1 MEGGRGLSVAAC
13 LSLAAGCSI
22 VDASGEGAAAVN
34 CDSIVAN
41 GFDDGARWED
51 YSEPGASVVRARDAV
66 HMVSAPSE
74 EEFSAYADLHSKTVL
89 EIAGTELEVEVTV
102 ADPDTAIGG
111 ISWTRETD
119 DEGERDYYDLVAN
132 SGSLVPIRREAGVDE
147 VDLCGDDCLPYD
159 PVAHAFFRLRAAGVD
174 VVYEVS
180 AGDGDWTEVA
190 RSPRGD
196 QVYRS
201 FAYVYAET
209 PDQIDVSVTHM
220 TWASCEP

>member
-13 LSLAAGCSI
+13 LALAAGCSL
-22 VDASGEGAAAVN
+22 VDAGGEGAAAVS

-41 GFDDGARWED
+41 GFDDSARWED

-66 HMVSAPSE
+66 HISSAPSE

-89 EIAGTELEVEVTV
+89 AIAGTELEAEVTV
-102 ADPDTAIGG
+102 AEPDTAIGG

-119 DEGERDYYDLVAN
+119 VEEERDYYDMVAN

-147 VDLCGDDCLPYD
+147 VDLCGGTCQPYD
-159 PVAHAFFRLRAAGVD
+159 PVAHALFRLRAAGVD

-190 RSPRGD
+190 RAPRGD